1 MQVGV
6 QPPTSANN
14 VALPA
19 FAATRR
25 AVVRLLLSAGI
36 NRSISPDRR
45 AHSSKIAA
53 AACGGR
59 MGQTDR
65 RTPYRYRDPA
75 SHMRA
80 VPISLHTAPIRP
92 INLQTVEV

>member
-25 AVVRLLLSAGI
+25 AVVRLLLSAGYQ
-36 NRSISPDRR
+36 SID
-45 AHSSKIAA
+45 
-53 AACGGR
+53 
-59 MGQTDR
+59 
-65 RTPYRYRDPA
+65 
-75 SHMRA
+75 
-80 VPISLHTAPIRP
+80 IS
-92 INLQTVEV
+92 